1 MYRPSFVPSASSA
14 GASPSAIASVTESGS
29 AGAPS
34 PPSAVA
40 ATLSLSPPSCPCSSL
55 LSVVAMAGPAS
66 VPPSLGPALSS
77 GSMAGGGTGT
87 SVDSVGSLAYI
98 PPAHTRK
105 GVSCG
110 RRSNPERQSGEE
122 DMVPRILDVVK
133 GKTQAITQTL
143 SPPGRPHR
151 FPRRNIG
158 IITSEQY
165 QARPHQPLSHLNPPP
180 KAHRISLRHFPVVV
194 YRSTIGHL

>member
-1 MYRPSFVPSASSA
+1 VWSSTGKPRRHRVVGSGFSWRCGCSNTVSKQYNTRERETGVEMYRPSFVPSASSA

-40 ATLSLSPPSCPCSSL
+40 ATSSLSPPSCPCSSL

-87 SVDSVGSLAYI
+87 SVDSVGSVAYV

-110 RRSNPERQSGEE
+110 RRSNPERQCGEE
-122 DMVPRILDVVK
+122 DMV
-133 GKTQAITQTL
+133 
-143 SPPGRPHR
+143 SS
-151 FPRRNIG
+151 NIG
-158 IITSEQY
+158 DDGCCQGENTSHHTD
-165 QARPHQPLSHLNPPP
+165 ALAPRPSAP
-180 KAHRISLRHFPVVV
+180 IF
-194 YRSTIGHL
+194 T